1 MELDELK
8 NIWKNRDTFQPK
20 LESEIL
26 AMLKGKSSS
35 IIDKLK
41 RNLLFELIFTSA
53 AFLVLLYY
61 SFTLQTGALK
71 WSFIAFL
78 VLFSGYIIYYIKQL
92 NVFRH
97 FRTSDENL
105 RTNLENLV
113 HDMDKYLR
121 FYKMSYSLLY
131 PIFLMLILLFVIMDR
146 GMDGFLDS
154 IMELKMI
161 LYLLFLIGVF
171 LASSLWFTNWYLN
184 KLYGNHVEKL
194 KELLNDINELRLNV
208 P

>member
-20 LESEIL
+20 PESEIL
-26 AMLKGKSSS
+26 VMLKGKSSS

-41 RNLLFELIFTSA
+41 RNLLLELVFTSV

-61 SFTLQTGALK
+61 SFTLQNGALK

-78 VLFSGYIIYYIKQL
+78 ILFSGYIIYYLKQL
-92 NVFRH
+92 NVFRQ

-105 RTNLENLV
+105 RTNLENLI
-113 HDMDKYLR
+113 HDLDKYLR

-131 PIFLMLILLFVIMDR
+131 PIFFMLILLFVIMDR
-146 GMDGFLDS
+146 GMDGFLAS
-154 IMELKMI
+154 MMEIKMI
-161 LYLLFLIGVF
+161 LYMLFLIGVF

-194 KELLNDINELRLNV
+194 KELLNDINELRLDA